1 MEKNYLKKIEI
12 RGLWGKYDIIWDNLN
27 RDVNILVGI
36 NGSGKSTLLN
46 IVFTAISG
54 DDKAISKYNF
64 NTARIQNESNWH
76 DIKTT
81 SKSRKD
87 ISAVGSAD
95 EFVGNC
101 EFIHTFDV
109 PTNKSKLKADESPLM
124 LELRQLILDT
134 GANSFNDYR
143 LRATSPN
150 NNSKEINGRIKM
162 LFALVDQLFEHTG
175 KKIEIDLSNK
185 IVFNTDNGIIQLE
198 QLSSGEKQLLII
210 LFKVFLMDNKP
221 FILLMDEPEISLHIS
236 WQQDLIATLKELN
249 PNCQLIIATHSP
261 SIFGKGWGDKV
272 TFMEQLFQK

>member
-87 ISAVGSAD
+87 ISAVGYAD